1 MEYYEDLPTG
11 IVIIALRR
19 GDLLFESIERVAREA
34 DIHSGVLM
42 SGIGSLT
49 RAHIH
54 TVRSTDYP
62 PREEYFHLQ
71 GALEIVQF
79 GGIIAS
85 HQPHLHIS
93 LWDERRNYFGGHV
106 HEGCEVLTLSE
117 ISIHRLKDLRLA
129 RRALD
134 SSGVGLLTR
143 A

>member
-1 MEYYEDLPTG
+1 MEYYEDFSTG
-11 IVIIALRR
+11 IVIVALRR

-34 DIHSGVLM
+34 DVHSGVLM

-62 PREEYFHLQ
+62 PREEYFQLR

-79 GGIIAS
+79 GGIIANY
-85 HQPHLHIS
+85 QPHLHIS

-106 HEGCEVLTLSE
+106 HEGCEILTLSE
-117 ISIHRLKDLRLA
+117 ISIHRLKDLRLT

-134 SSGVGLLTR
+134 TSGVGLLTR